1 MLPERSGLD
10 PNGIA
15 FVVDGLRPMRDTEGW
30 EDHWD
35 GSYHDVVRRYFMG
48 RARAGGYD
56 VIDMQPVFVDHYR
69 SHEEPF
75 NWTRDAHWNALGH
88 GLCADQV
95 GRSQVLHRFA
105 ALETER

>member
-1 MLPERSGLD
+1 
-10 PNGIA
+10 
-15 FVVDGLRPMRDTEGW
+15 MRQNPHVRICGGPGSATTLVYPT
-30 EDHWD
+30 
-35 GSYHDVVRRYFMG
+35 GSYHDVVRRYFMD

-56 VIDMQPVFVDHYR
+56 VIDMQPVFVEHYR